1 MWLTGCLGV
10 RFNWLYSVFDDLR
23 SVLEFAVNLR
33 CETGLCPA
41 DIQNHGHYCSK
52 ANTRDTAH
60 THIQPAD
67 TLDRWEHEQ
76 RDRERERNEQR
87 MELDSGGGR
96 KILNGCINFSVE
108 STHTYCMLWP
118 LFLSVASLC
127 SWWKEI
133 KMKTCR
139 ESSEVCKKQTCTLY

>member
-1 MWLTGCLGV
+1 MCVAYRLSGCEVQLAVLCVWWPAVSAGVCGQSAVWDWTLSRGHSEPRTLLQQSKHTGHC
-10 RFNWLYSVFDDLR
+10 
-23 SVLEFAVNLR
+23 
-33 CETGLCPA
+33 T
-41 DIQNHGHYCSK
+41 
-52 ANTRDTAH
+52 H
-60 THIQPAD
+60 THTACRHTRPVRTRA
-67 TLDRWEHEQ
+67 E
-76 RDRERERNEQR
+76 RERERNEQR